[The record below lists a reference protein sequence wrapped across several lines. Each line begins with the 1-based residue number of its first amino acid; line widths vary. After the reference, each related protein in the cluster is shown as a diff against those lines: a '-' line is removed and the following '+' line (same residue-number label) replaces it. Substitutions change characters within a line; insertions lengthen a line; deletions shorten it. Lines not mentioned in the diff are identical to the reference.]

1 MDLLSNRFHLIAVN
15 LIGYGGTA
23 AWHGERAQTLE
34 DQARLISPFLPA
46 DGGKV
51 SIVGHSFG
59 GSVAMKA
66 AALFKDR
73 IHRLILI
80 EPNPFY
86 LLAQHGRTEALQ
98 EALRLRRII
107 KEHGASGV
115 STAAA
120 EEFANYWTGEGSWQ
134 AMSED
139 RQLKFTEALKP
150 NFHEWDSVMDEG
162 TPLSDWAKSLPS
174 DTTVISAAD
183 TVRSIKEIVVL
194 MQQHIPHWNF
204 EKIERGGHM
213 APLTSPDK
221 INPLVERAL

>member
-1 MDLLSNRFHLIAVN
+1 MPGVAAVKQLAEVDFLEVGSGGPVILVHSSVAGARQWRSLMDLLSNRFHLIAVN

-120 EEFANYWTGEGSWQ
+120 EEFA
-134 AMSED
+134 
-139 RQLKFTEALKP
+139 
-150 NFHEWDSVMDEG
+150 
-162 TPLSDWAKSLPS
+162 
-174 DTTVISAAD
+174 
-183 TVRSIKEIVVL
+183 
-194 MQQHIPHWNF
+194 
-204 EKIERGGHM
+204 
-213 APLTSPDK
+213 
-221 INPLVERAL
+221 